1 MSSTDPRL
9 VRSRTKLLDGA
20 TMLLVE
26 GGADA
31 VTVDA
36 VSERSG
42 VAKSTLYRHFPSRDD
57 LLVEVLRHNMPALG
71 LDLPDG
77 DFESG
82 LRLWLREAAGTMMDP
97 QWARILPALM
107 ALKQTVPDIDELTE
121 ADRSVNLESLEAV
134 LERGRVEGLLE
145 ADAEVDTIL
154 TLLAGPLLF
163 AVLNDRAE
171 ELPDLA
177 EEVADR
183 FIASCRSTIRRGG

>member
-9 VRSRTKLLDGA
+9 VRSRNKLLDGA
-20 TMLLVE
+20 TALLVE
-26 GGADA
+26 GGEAA

-57 LLVEVLRHNMPALG
+57 LLVEVLRHNMPKLDVDLG
-71 LDLPDG
+71 DS

-82 LRLWLREAAGTMMDP
+82 LRLWLRQAYHSLMDP

-107 ALKQTVPDIDELTE
+107 ALKLTVPDIDELTE

-134 LERGRVEGLLE
+134 LERGRAEGLLD
-145 ADAEVDTIL
+145 ADVEVDTIL
-154 TLLAGPLLF
+154 TLLVGPLLF
-163 AVLNDRAE
+163 AVLNDRSE
-171 ELPDLA
+171 QLPDLA

-183 FIASCRSTIRRGG
+183 FVASCRSATEA

>member
-20 TMLLVE
+20 TALLVE

-57 LLVEVLRHNMPALG
+57 LLVEVLRHNMPSLG
-71 LDLPDG
+71 LELPDG

-134 LERGRVEGLLE
+134 LERGRVEGLLD

-163 AVLNDRAE
+163 AVLNGRAE

-183 FIASCRSTIRRGG
+183 FVASCRAAT

>member
-9 VRSRTKLLDGA
+9 VRSRNKLLDGA
-20 TMLLVE
+20 TALLVE
-26 GGADA
+26 GGEAA

-57 LLVEVLRHNMPALG
+57 LLVEVLRHNMPKLDVDLG
-71 LDLPDG
+71 DS

-82 LRLWLREAAGTMMDP
+82 LRLWLRQAYLSLMDP

-107 ALKQTVPDIDELTE
+107 ALKLTVPDIDELTE

-134 LERGRVEGLLE
+134 LERGRAEGLLD
-145 ADAEVDTIL
+145 ADVEVDTIL
-154 TLLAGPLLF
+154 TLLVGPLLF
-163 AVLNDRAE
+163 AVLNDRSE
-171 ELPDLA
+171 QLPDLA

-183 FIASCRSTIRRGG
+183 FVASCRSATEA

>member
-9 VRSRTKLLDGA
+9 VRSRNKLLDGA
-20 TMLLVE
+20 TALLVE
-26 GGADA
+26 GGEAA

-57 LLVEVLRHNMPALG
+57 LLVEVLRHNMPKLDVDLG
-71 LDLPDG
+71 DS

-82 LRLWLREAAGTMMDP
+82 LRLWLRQAYLSLMDP
-97 QWARILPALM
+97 QWARILPAWM
-107 ALKQTVPDIDELTE
+107 ALRLTVPDIDELTE

-134 LERGRVEGLLE
+134 LERGRAEGLLD
-145 ADAEVDTIL
+145 ADVEVDTIL
-154 TLLAGPLLF
+154 TLLVGPLLF
-163 AVLNDRAE
+163 AVLNDRSE
-171 ELPDLA
+171 QLPDLA

-183 FIASCRSTIRRGG
+183 FVASCRSATEA

>member
-9 VRSRTKLLDGA
+9 VRSRNKLLDGA
-20 TMLLVE
+20 TALLVE

-57 LLVEVLRHNMPALG
+57 LLVEVLRHNMPQLEVD
-71 LDLPDG
+71 LDDC
-77 DFESG
+77 DFETG
-82 LRLWLREAAGTMMDP
+82 LRRWLREAYLSLMDP

-107 ALKQTVPDIDELTE
+107 ALKLTVPDIDELTE
-121 ADRSVNLESLEAV
+121 ADRSVNLESLETV
-134 LERGRVEGLLE
+134 LERGRAEGLLD
-145 ADAEVDTIL
+145 ADAEVDTVIS
-154 TLLAGPLLF
+154 LLVGPLLF
-163 AVLNDRAE
+163 AVLNDRAD

-177 EEVADR
+177 EEVAVR
-183 FIASCRSTIRRGG
+183 FVASCRSTTDR

>member
-9 VRSRTKLLDGA
+9 VRSRNKLLDGA
-20 TMLLVE
+20 TALLVE
-26 GGADA
+26 GGAEA

-57 LLVEVLRHNMPALG
+57 LLVEVLRHNMPQLG
-71 LDLPDG
+71 LELPDG

-134 LERGRVEGLLE
+134 LERGRVEGLLD

-163 AVLNDRAE
+163 AVLNGRAE

-177 EEVADR
+177 EQVADR
-183 FIASCRSTIRRGG
+183 FVASCRAAT

>member
-9 VRSRTKLLDGA
+9 VRSRNKLLDGA
-20 TMLLVE
+20 TALLVE
-26 GGADA
+26 GGEAA

-57 LLVEVLRHNMPALG
+57 LLVEVLRHNMPKLDVDLG
-71 LDLPDG
+71 DS

-82 LRLWLREAAGTMMDP
+82 LRLWLRQAYLSLMDP

-107 ALKQTVPDIDELTE
+107 ALKLTVPDIDELTE

-134 LERGRVEGLLE
+134 LERGRAEGLLA
-145 ADAEVDTIL
+145 ADVEVDTIL
-154 TLLAGPLLF
+154 TLLVGPLLF
-163 AVLNDRAE
+163 AVLNDRSE
-171 ELPDLA
+171 QLPDLA

-183 FIASCRSTIRRGG
+183 FVASCRSATEA

>member
-9 VRSRTKLLDGA
+9 VRSRNKLLDGA
-20 TMLLVE
+20 TALLVE

-57 LLVEVLRHNMPALG
+57 LLVEVLRHNMPQLEVD
-71 LDLPDG
+71 LDDC
-77 DFESG
+77 DFETG
-82 LRLWLREAAGTMMDP
+82 LRRWLREAYLSLMDP

-107 ALKQTVPDIDELTE
+107 ALKLTVPDIDELTE
-121 ADRSVNLESLEAV
+121 ADRSVNLESLETV
-134 LERGRVEGLLE
+134 LERGRAEGLLD
-145 ADAEVDTIL
+145 ADAEVDTVIS
-154 TLLAGPLLF
+154 LLVGPLLF
-163 AVLNDRAE
+163 AVLNDRAD

-177 EEVADR
+177 EEVAVR
-183 FIASCRSTIRRGG
+183 FVASCRSRADR

>member
-9 VRSRTKLLDGA
+9 VRSRNKLLDGA
-20 TMLLVE
+20 TALLVE
-26 GGADA
+26 GGEAA

-57 LLVEVLRHNMPALG
+57 LLVEVLRHNMPKLDVDLG
-71 LDLPDG
+71 DS

-82 LRLWLREAAGTMMDP
+82 LRLWLRQAYLSLMDP
-97 QWARILPALM
+97 QWAPILPALM
-107 ALKQTVPDIDELTE
+107 ALKLTVPDIDELTE

-134 LERGRVEGLLE
+134 LERGRAEGLLD
-145 ADAEVDTIL
+145 ADVEVDTIL
-154 TLLAGPLLF
+154 TLLVGPLLF
-163 AVLNDRAE
+163 AVLNDRSE
-171 ELPDLA
+171 QLPDLA

-183 FIASCRSTIRRGG
+183 FVASCRSATEA

>member
-9 VRSRTKLLDGA
+9 VRSRNKLLDGA
-20 TMLLVE
+20 TALLVE
-26 GGADA
+26 GGEAA

-57 LLVEVLRHNMPALG
+57 LLVEVLRHNMPKLDVDLG
-71 LDLPDG
+71 DS

-82 LRLWLREAAGTMMDP
+82 LRLWLRQAYLSLMDP

-107 ALKQTVPDIDELTE
+107 ALKLTVPDIDELTE
-121 ADRSVNLESLEAV
+121 ADRSVTLESLEAV
-134 LERGRVEGLLE
+134 LERGRAEGLLD
-145 ADAEVDTIL
+145 ADVEVDTIL
-154 TLLAGPLLF
+154 TLLVGPLLF
-163 AVLNDRAE
+163 AVLNDRSE
-171 ELPDLA
+171 QLPDLA

-183 FIASCRSTIRRGG
+183 FVASCRSATEA

>member
-9 VRSRTKLLDGA
+9 VRSRNKLLDGA
-20 TMLLVE
+20 TALLVE
-26 GGADA
+26 GGATA

-57 LLVEVLRHNMPALG
+57 LLVEVLRHNMPQLG
-71 LDLPDG
+71 LELPDG
-77 DFESG
+77 DFEAG

-134 LERGRVEGLLE
+134 LDRGRSEGLLD
-145 ADAEVDTIL
+145 AGAEVDTIL

-163 AVLNDRAE
+163 AVLNGRAE
-171 ELPDLA
+171 ELPNLA
-177 EEVADR
+177 EQVADR
-183 FIASCRSTIRRGG
+183 FVASCRATT